1 MNAKKY
7 TLTVTCPD
15 KSGLIASITN
25 CIASS
30 KGNILNLAQHTATDI
45 SMFFCRVDFN
55 YALYGTRM
63 VDEGGCQQKRNQGK
77 KGG

>member
-25 CIASS
+25 SIASS

-45 SMFFCRVDFN
+45 PCFS
-55 YALYGTRM
+55 AGWILLL
-63 VDEGGCQQKRNQGK
+63 K
-77 KGG
+77 KVLK